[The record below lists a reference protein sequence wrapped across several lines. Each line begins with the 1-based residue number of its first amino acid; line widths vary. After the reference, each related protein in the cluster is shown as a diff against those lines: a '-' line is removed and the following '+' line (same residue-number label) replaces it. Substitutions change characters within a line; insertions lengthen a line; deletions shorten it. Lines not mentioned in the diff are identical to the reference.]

1 MFFTRED
8 ILKIQNALLQ
18 LSVKDSELPSAEPVT
33 YDDTLSIVQDGK
45 NKQIKIED
53 FFNQI
58 SLWKRED
65 FINITDKYDEHY
77 ISLIEAINLIPILQ
91 RKDGLVITF
100 QDIEDNWEIYQF
112 RGNITEF
119 FNVEKW
125 FNLYDY
131 RNNIVQS
138 IVPDEEDLTASIP
151 NENGNSLVSLKD
163 RVYDPISFSG
173 KGYKILRKNIQ
184 SINIA
189 VTKIKVEFSPS
200 SDGTLFFS
208 INGKETQVSVSV
220 STDNTTTLVAD
231 KIATKLTETMT
242 EYEVS
247 KDASTIILTRKF
259 GGSVTPS
266 IFSASTT
273 GVMCTVTDSTKI
285 ELRNILTP
293 AMINKP
299 NTIYEIRYNFDLN
312 GKTIEINEGCT
323 LKFEGGSLNNGIFNC
338 DNTIINNANFVVLNN
353 CSFSGTILSEYVRPE
368 WFGAIGNG
376 IVDDSNAIISSIN
389 SGCDILLTDNA
400 IYGFKNIENKF
411 NLNGQKLYSKKKAT
425 FRYLNNWID
434 YNNPNTAYKWIFRFI
449 GNSFEIN
456 NIIFDLGKEEWVSR
470 VDVSNEIYMNARN
483 HSLANVTIR
492 KSSNFKVCN
501 CDFIGGIHSLDILS
515 ECSYFNVDSC
525 TFSKNTADSLYV
537 TDGSHN
543 GIIQNCHLSDN
554 GDDGYCVNVGDA
566 QYIVGHNITVINCT
580 GSNCQGSLCI
590 ASGGRDI
597 SFININGNCLRA
609 APIRV
614 EFVNSDVYGA
624 NLGRVTIS
632 GCSIKC
638 KQDGFFFSTTTNDS
652 KYIIPVNVVI
662 ENCYFYS
669 DIPLTQTFYKGNN
682 YIISNCLFENISL
695 FIIHSNNITFSNN
708 TIIAPNNI
716 TCEYSKEIK
725 FLSNRFY
732 NSGKIA
738 DKILEQRGHNDL
750 LVRRNVNIKDSTVRF
765 IGNQY
770 AFNGELSENQKY
782 FHITLDDYCG
792 NIDFCQ
798 IDTDV
803 FQTRNNSLLH
813 ISKEGIIDFSKCE
826 VYTILNI
833 NNGQLLIDNET
844 HIISIKINREKFN
857 LIPWN
862 SKYPKAA
869 SYNERPKEFDI
880 PSNYSNAIYYDN
892 SNQCYY
898 IYNSIK
904 NKWDKLDTSK
914 PFYTEG
920 NERCVGWKAGRP
932 TKLTNGEND
941 KGYQFFDFNLLK
953 PIWWNGTSW
962 IDSLGNHAD
971 AKKQGTTEERPS
983 NVQIGYIYK
992 DTTLNKL
999 IIWNG
1004 TAWVNMDGSSL
1015 NI

>member
-1 MFFTRED
+1 MQEEINQEFSS
-8 ILKIQNALLQ
+8 
-18 LSVKDSELPSAEPVT
+18 LSPV
-33 YDDTLSIVQDGK
+33 
-45 NKQIKIED
+45 
-53 FFNQI
+53 
-58 SLWKRED
+58 
-65 FINITDKYDEHY
+65 
-77 ISLIEAINLIPILQ
+77 
-91 RKDGLVITF
+91 
-100 QDIEDNWEIYQF
+100 
-112 RGNITEF
+112 
-119 FNVEKW
+119 
-125 FNLYDY
+125 
-131 RNNIVQS
+131 
-138 IVPDEEDLTASIP
+138 DEEDLTRSY
-151 NENGNSLVSLKD
+151 NDNGRSVTKFAD
-163 RVYDPISFSG
+163 RSYSPQNFSG
-173 KGYKILRKNIQ
+173 KGYKILRKNIKPV
-184 SINIA
+184 SLA
-189 VTKIKVEFSPS
+189 LTKITVSSVPT
-200 SDGTLFFS
+200 SDGYLAFI
-208 INGKETQVSVSV
+208 INGVESHVDVV
-220 STDNTTTLVAD
+220 ASTDTTTEKVAA
-231 KIATKLTETMT
+231 KIVLKLAESMV

-247 KDASTIILTRKF
+247 QNASTITLTRKF
-259 GGSVTPS
+259 GGKVSTPS
-266 IFSASTT
+266 SFSAVGT
-273 GVMCTVTDSTKI
+273 GASCIITDSNKI
-285 ELRNILTP
+285 ELRNILTS
-293 AMINKP
+293 AMISQP
-299 NTIYEIRYNFDLN
+299 NTIYEIRYDFDLN
-312 GKTIEINEGCT
+312 GETVQMNEGCT
-323 LKFEGGSLNNGIFNC
+323 LRFEGGSLNNGILEC

-376 IVDDSNAIISSIN
+376 IADDSNAIISSIN
-389 SGCDILLTDNA
+389 SGCDVLLTDNST
-400 IYGFKNIENKF
+400 YGFSTFENVF

-456 NIIFDLGKEEWVSR
+456 NIRFDLGKEEWVSR
-470 VDVSNEIYMNARN
+470 VEVSNEVYMNARN

-554 GDDGYCVNVGDA
+554 GDDGYCVNVQDA
-566 QYIVGHNITVINCT
+566 QYIVGHHITIINCT

-597 SFININGNCLRA
+597 SFINVNGDCLRA
-609 APIRV
+609 APIRI
-614 EFVNSDVYGA
+614 EYVNSDVYGA

-638 KQDGFFFSTTTNDS
+638 KQEGFFSSGPTDS

-669 DIPLTQTFYKGNN
+669 DTPLTQTFHKANN
-682 YIISNCLFENISL
+682 HIISNCLFENISL
-695 FIIHSNNITFSNN
+695 FIIHSDNITFSNN

-738 DKILEQRGHNDL
+738 DKILEQRVADDL
-750 LVRRNVNIKDSTVRF
+750 LVRRNVNIKNSTVRF

-770 AFNGELSENQKY
+770 AFNGELSETQKY
-782 FHITLDDYCG
+782 FHITLDDYCSG
-792 NIDFCQ
+792 IDFCQ

-803 FQTRNNSLLH
+803 FQTRNNELLH

-826 VYTILNI
+826 VYNLLNI
-833 NNGQLLIDNET
+833 NNGQLISDKLT
-844 HIISIKINREKFN
+844 HVISIKVDKELLN
-857 LIPWN
+857 LFPWN
-862 SKYPKAA
+862 RKYARAA
-869 SYNERPKEFDI
+869 SVNERPKEFDI
-880 PSNYSNAIYYDN
+880 PSNYSNAIYCDN
-892 SNQCYY
+892 TNQCYY

-920 NERCVGWKAGRP
+920 NERCAGLKIDRP
-932 TKLTNGEND
+932 TLTNKEND
-941 KGYQFFDFNLLK
+941 KGYQYFDINLLK

-962 IDSLGNHAD
+962 IDSSGNPAD
-971 AKKQGTTEERPS
+971 ANKQGTTEERPS
-983 NVQIGYIYK
+983 SVQIGYIYK

-999 IIWNG
+999 IIWDG
-1004 TAWVNMDGSSL
+1004 AAWVNLDGTQLS
-1015 NI
+1015 

>member
-1 MFFTRED
+1 MEKGVYDTNSPHFKGTFLTIYAVNQKYPAGGVDGDWCLINGWAHYWDADRGTWCVNSQRDTYWDELFSGVKFNTENIMKKYEYLLFD
-8 ILKIQNALLQ
+8 LSKKANTSDVQASLEKLKNEIGDRTVVEGN
-18 LSVKDSELPSAEPVT
+18 VT
-33 YDDTLSIVQDGK
+33 
-45 NKQIKIED
+45 
-53 FFNQI
+53 
-58 SLWKRED
+58 
-65 FINITDKYDEHY
+65 
-77 ISLIEAINLIPILQ
+77 NL
-91 RKDGLVITF
+91 
-100 QDIEDNWEIYQF
+100 
-112 RGNITEF
+112 
-119 FNVEKW
+119 
-125 FNLYDY
+125 
-131 RNNIVQS
+131 
-138 IVPDEEDLTASIP
+138 PDEEDITSGI
-151 NENGNSLVSLKD
+151 NESGTDVLSFKD
-163 RVYDPISFSG
+163 RVYNPLSFSG
-173 KGYKILRKNIQ
+173 KGYKILRKNIKPV
-184 SINIA
+184 SLA
-189 VTKIKVEFSPS
+189 VTKIIVGSIPTV
-200 SDGTLFFS
+200 DGAIVFT
-208 INGKETQVSVSV
+208 INGVEVSVDMV
-220 STDNTTTLVAD
+220 TTTMTSTDLVAQ
-231 KIATKLTETMT
+231 KIAEKLTETMT

-247 KDASTIILTRKF
+247 KDASTITLTRKF

-266 IFSASTT
+266 VFSASTT
-273 GVMCTVTDSTKI
+273 GIVCTVTDSTKK
-285 ELRNILTP
+285 ELRNIITP
-293 AMINKP
+293 IMMNQP
-299 NTIYEIRYNFDLN
+299 NTIYEIRYDFDLN
-312 GKTIEINEGCT
+312 GETIQMKEGCT
-323 LKFEGGSLNNGIFNC
+323 LKFEGGSLNNGILEC

-376 IVDDSNAIISSIN
+376 IADDSNAIISSIN
-389 SGCDILLTDNA
+389 SGCDVLLTDNST
-400 IYGFKNIENKF
+400 YGFSTFENVF

-456 NIIFDLGKEEWVSR
+456 NIRFDLGKEEWVSR
-470 VDVSNEIYMNARN
+470 VEVSNEVYMNARN

-515 ECSYFNVDSC
+515 ECSYFNVESC

-554 GDDGYCVNVGDA
+554 GDDGYCVNVQDA
-566 QYIVGHNITVINCT
+566 QYIVGHHITIINCT

-597 SFININGNCLRA
+597 SFINVNGDCLRA
-609 APIRV
+609 APIRI
-614 EFVNSDVYGA
+614 EYVNSDVYGK

-638 KQDGFFFSTTTNDS
+638 KQDGFFSSTSTSDS

-662 ENCYFYS
+662 ENCNFYS
-669 DIPLTQTFYKGNN
+669 DTPLTQTFYKANN
-682 YIISNCLFENISL
+682 HIISNCLFENISL
-695 FIIHSNNITFSNN
+695 FILHSNNVTFSNN

-732 NSGKIA
+732 NSGKIV
-738 DKILEQRGHNDL
+738 DKIREQRQVDDL
-750 LVRRNVNIKDSTVRF
+750 LVRRNVNIKNSTVRF

-782 FHITLDDYCG
+782 FHITLDDYCSG
-792 NIDFCQ
+792 IDFCQ

-803 FQTRNNSLLH
+803 FQTRNNELLH

-826 VYTILNI
+826 VYNLLNI
-833 NNGQLLIDNET
+833 NNGQLISNKLT
-844 HIISIKINREKFN
+844 HVISIKVDKELLN
-857 LIPWN
+857 LFPWN
-862 SKYPKAA
+862 GKYARAA
-869 SYNERPKEFDI
+869 SANERPKEFDI
-880 PSNYSNAIYYDN
+880 PSNYSNAIYCDN
-892 SNQCYY
+892 TNQCYY

-920 NERCVGWKAGRP
+920 NERCAGLKKDRP
-932 TKLTNGEND
+932 TLTNEVND
-941 KGYQFFDFNLLK
+941 RGYQYFDINLLK

-962 IDSLGNHAD
+962 IDSFGNPAD
-971 AKKQGTTEERPS
+971 AKKQGTTIERPL

-992 DTTLNKL
+992 DTSLGKL
-999 IIWNG
+999 ILWNG
-1004 TAWVNMDGSSL
+1004 TAWVNMDGTELEASTS
-1015 NI
+1015 NEQGA